1 MGAAVL
7 TADDRVV
14 SGANVENA
22 SYPLSVC
29 AERTAVQRA
38 VTEPGSRELVAVAVV
53 SSAEAETWP
62 CGGCRQVLHEFGPG
76 MLVITEDDAGEP
88 VLRRLPDLLPE
99 AFGPGDLP

>member
-1 MGAAVL
+1 ML

-53 SSAEAETWP
+53 SSAETETWP

-88 VLRRLPDLLPE
+88 ALRRLPDLLPE

>member
-1 MGAAVL
+1 ML
-7 TADDRVV
+7 TDDNRVV
-14 SGANVENA
+14 AGANVENA
-22 SYPLSVC
+22 AYPLSVC

-76 MLVITEDDAGEP
+76 MVVITEDAGGEP
-88 VLRRLPDLLPE
+88 VQRPLAELLPE
-99 AFGPGDLP
+99 AFGPDDLP

>member
-1 MGAAVL
+1 ML
-7 TADDRVV
+7 TADERVV
-14 SGANVENA
+14 AGANVENA

-62 CGGCRQVLHEFGPG
+62 CGGCRQVLHEFGPE
-76 MLVITEDDAGEP
+76 MLVVTEDARGEP
-88 VLRRLPDLLPE
+88 IERRLVELLPE
-99 AFGPGDLP
+99 AFGPADLP